1 MEIKVT
7 IALDKSTHDVLNRL
21 IAAISQIGTNAT
33 TILTTVNDT
42 SSETA
47 TQQTSIPA
55 SHTYAE
61 EAVKSAPWSA
71 NAESEEPVEP
81 KQKTA
86 TKPASDGESAHVST
100 TVEDL
105 RALAADVKAKTVSID
120 AVKALLTKY
129 SAKNITGVPADKRD
143 AFADELKRLL

>member
-21 IAAISQIGTNAT
+21 ISAISQTRTNAT
-33 TILTTVNDT
+33 TIVTTVNDT
-42 SSETA
+42 TSETA
-47 TQQTSIPA
+47 TQQVSIPT
-55 SHTYAE
+55 SKTYAE
-61 EAVKSAPWSA
+61 EAVKSAPWSS
-71 NAESEEPVEP
+71 NSESEELVES

-86 TKPASDGESAHVST
+86 TKPDSDGESASVGT

-105 RALAADVKAKTVSID
+105 RALAADVKAKTGSID

-129 SAKNITGVPADKRD
+129 SAKNISALPADKWD
-143 AFADELKRLL
+143 EFAAQLKELL